1 MKTVLIATVI
11 FCSLFN
17 EALCGV
23 KDDWNNFKIMY
34 NKTYKDKFEE
44 KKRFSAFKDN
54 LKEIRH
60 HNNRY
65 EKGLETYK
73 ERITVF
79 ADLSKRQF
87 DKKYQLNRPGV
98 MNIYPKSWRN
108 RHIDRN
114 LTKVYV
120 DWRKEGAVT
129 PVKNQGICGSC
140 WIFSAV
146 GVLESYHFRKTG
158 KLISLSEQNVVD
170 CFYKKSCSGGHPE
183 DALTYIQK
191 NGVSTEAEY
200 PYKDK
205 QMACKPSSNKTYID
219 FKSYHYVTGTEG
231 LKKAVEET
239 GPVLIGM
246 YVDGRLRLYSEGV
259 WYNRKCSETVN
270 HAMVLVGYGTEN
282 GVDYWL
288 IKNSWGTLWGENGY
302 MKVARTRH
310 DNYCGLTS
318 HAIYLI

>member
-1 MKTVLIATVI
+1 MKTVLIAIVI
-11 FCSLFN
+11 CCWLFN

-23 KDDWNNFKIMY
+23 EDDWNDFKIKY
-34 NKTYKDKFEE
+34 KKTYEYKEE
-44 KKRFSAFKDN
+44 KKRFSDFKDN

-65 EKGLETYK
+65 EKGLESYK
-73 ERITVF
+73 KGITVF
-79 ADLSKRQF
+79 ADLSRIEF
-87 DKKYQLNRPGV
+87 ESKYQLDRPMMMTRYSQSWKNR
-98 MNIYPKSWRN
+98 Y
-108 RHIDRN
+108 IDKN
-114 LTKVYV
+114 LTKVDV

-170 CFYKKSCSGGHPE
+170 CFSSNSCLGGLPE
-183 DALTYIQK
+183 DALTFIQK

-205 QMACKPSSNKTYID
+205 QMACKPSSNKTRID
-219 FKSYHYVTGTEG
+219 FKSYQYINEKEEE
-231 LKKAVEET
+231 LKNAVKEN
-239 GPVLIGM
+239 GPVSVGM

-259 WYNRKCSETVN
+259 WYNKKCSDTEN

-288 IKNSWGTLWGENGY
+288 IKNSWGTSWGEDGY
-302 MKVARTRH
+302 MKVARGRH
-310 DNYCGLTS
+310 DNYCGLTGS
-318 HAIYLI
+318 SIYLT